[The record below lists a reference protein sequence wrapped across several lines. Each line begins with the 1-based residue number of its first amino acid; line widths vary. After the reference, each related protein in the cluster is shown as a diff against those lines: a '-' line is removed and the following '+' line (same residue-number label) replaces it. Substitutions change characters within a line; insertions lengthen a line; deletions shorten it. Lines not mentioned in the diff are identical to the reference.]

1 LLYSQA
7 AEETTLCFSNRTAH
21 ASPWEKRGVISEPNL
36 WSSVI
41 SCCSRLRLNETGLE
55 DALQTKLQPE
65 LLGLERLH
73 RYAAM
78 GAKHAAKAAEE
89 MKDPNFL
96 AKTSM

>member
-1 LLYSQA
+1 V
-7 AEETTLCFSNRTAH
+7 
-21 ASPWEKRGVISEPNL
+21 VIS
-36 WSSVI
+36 
-41 SCCSRLRLNETGLE
+41 CSRLRLNETGLE

-78 GAKHAAKAAEE
+78 GAKHVAKAAEE

-96 AKTSM
+96 AKAFMTCRPACCLPVTGFDESNKRKPEWVEFNNKRAKVNY